1 MPISARPIRLSRSTL
16 VFPRVRCL
24 LLGLAA
30 TLLLLG
36 GGACSGPARKEPAP
50 DASREPAVGP
60 AQRSKPRPKIAAIV
74 TTFFPNSHAGVIVD
88 KFLRGFPTD
97 DGLVPPRTTIASL
110 YIDQIH
116 RRDVGRQLAH
126 EFDIPI
132 YESIRAALTLG
143 GDKLAVD
150 GVLLI
155 GEHGD
160 YPVSRLGQE
169 MLPRRYFFEQIAG
182 VIGEAGRPVPVYN
195 DKHLS
200 YRWEDARWMYQTA
213 REMQIPLW
221 AGSALPVVWRRPNRE
236 HPLGRKLDRA
246 LVIGFHMVERY
257 GFHALEVLQSQ
268 VERRQGGE
276 TGVRSVQCLSGE
288 EVWRAGD
295 AGKWSRPLAEAALGS
310 IQDGPGRLD
319 PGKVDS
325 PHLFLVDYVDGLQ
338 AAVLMLGDNGY
349 VRKFAYAEKR
359 GAGIDALEYHTDSG
373 PTHAA
378 FGYLGLNIEDF
389 LLSGRPPSPVER
401 TYLTTGILEAAMIS
415 RGQGG
420 RKIPTPHL
428 ATIAYQPGGKVR
440 RPAGTRP
447 SGASIADWIT
457 LVPGATPAA
466 DSVPTGRDGT
476 VRGPRPVNP
485 SQER

>member
-1 MPISARPIRLSRSTL
+1 MAS
-16 VFPRVRCL
+16 
-24 LLGLAA
+24 
-30 TLLLLG
+30 
-36 GGACSGPARKEPAP
+36 GACSGPAGKEPGA
-50 DASREPAVGP
+50 DGSGTAAAGP
-60 AQRSKPRPKIAAIV
+60 PQGSKPRPKIAAVV

-97 DGLVPPRTTIASL
+97 EGVVPPRTTIASL
-110 YIDQIH
+110 YIDQVH
-116 RRDVGRQLAH
+116 QRDVGRQLAH

-182 VIGEAGRPVPVYN
+182 VIGESGRPVPVFN

-200 YRWEDARWMYQTA
+200 FRWEDARWMYETA
-213 REMQIPLW
+213 REMGIPLW
-221 AGSALPVVWRRPNRE
+221 AGSALPVVWRRPNWE
-236 HPLGRKLDRA
+236 HPLDRKIDRA

-268 VERRQGGE
+268 VERRRGGE
-276 TGVRSVQCLSGE
+276 TGVRWVQCLSGE
-288 EVWRAGD
+288 EVWRAGN
-295 AGKWSRPLAEAALGS
+295 AGTWSMSLANAALSS
-310 IQDGPGRLD
+310 IEDGPTRLD

-325 PHLFLVDYVDGLQ
+325 PHVFLVEYLDGLQ

-349 VRKFAYAEKR
+349 VRKFAYAQQR
-359 GAGIDALEYHTDSG
+359 GAAVDALEYHTQSG
-373 PTHAA
+373 PSHAA

-389 LLSGRPPSPVER
+389 LLSGQAPSPVER

-415 RGQGG
+415 RSRGG
-420 RKIPTPHL
+420 RRVPTPHL
-428 ATIAYQPGGKVR
+428 ASIAYRSGGKVR
-440 RPAGTRP
+440 RPAGSRP
-447 SGASIADWIT
+447 SGASAADWIT
-457 LVPGATPAA
+457 LTPGATPAA
-466 DSVPTGRDGT
+466 SSIPIGRDGT
-476 VRGPRPVNP
+476 VRGPRPANP
-485 SQER
+485 TPER

>member
-1 MPISARPIRLSRSTL
+1 MAST
-16 VFPRVRCL
+16 L
-24 LLGLAA
+24 LLGA
-30 TLLLLG
+30 
-36 GGACSGPARKEPAP
+36 ACSGSAEKEPAP
-50 DASREPAVGP
+50 DPFRQTATGP
-60 AQRSKPRPKIAAIV
+60 AQRSKPLPKIAAVV

-97 DGLVPPRTTIASL
+97 EGVVPPRTTIASL
-110 YIDQIH
+110 YIDQVH
-116 RRDVGRQLAH
+116 QRDVGRQLAH

-182 VIGEAGRPVPVYN
+182 VVGESGRPVPVFN

-200 YRWEDARWMYQTA
+200 YRWEDARWMYETA
-213 REMQIPLW
+213 REMGIPLW
-221 AGSALPVVWRRPNRE
+221 AGSALPVVWRRPNWE
-236 HPLGRKLDRA
+236 HPLDRKIDQA

-268 VERRQGGE
+268 VERRRGGE

-295 AGKWSRPLAEAALGS
+295 AGKWSMALANAALSS
-310 IQDGPGRLD
+310 IEDGPTRLD

-325 PHLFLVDYVDGLQ
+325 PHLFLVEYLDGLQ

-349 VRKFAYAEKR
+349 VRKFAYAQQR
-359 GAGIDALEYHTDSG
+359 GAAVDALEYHTRSG
-373 PTHAA
+373 PSHAA

-389 LLSGRPPSPVER
+389 LLSGQAPSPVER

-415 RGQGG
+415 RSRGG
-420 RKIPTPHL
+420 RRVPTPHL
-428 ATIAYQPGGKVR
+428 ASIAYRSGGKVR
-440 RPAGTRP
+440 RPAGSRP
-447 SGASIADWIT
+447 SGASAADWIT
-457 LVPGATPAA
+457 LTPGATPAA
-466 DSVPTGRDGT
+466 SSIPIGRDGT
-476 VRGPRPVNP
+476 VRGPRPANP
-485 SQER
+485 STER